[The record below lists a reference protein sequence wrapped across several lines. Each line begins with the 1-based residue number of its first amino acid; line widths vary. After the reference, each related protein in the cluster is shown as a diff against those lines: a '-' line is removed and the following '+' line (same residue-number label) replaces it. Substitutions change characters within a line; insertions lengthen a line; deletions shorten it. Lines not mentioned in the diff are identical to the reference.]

1 MATLYANGHFGGRGR
16 GAAGPRAWLRATAD
30 GLEAHDHDGSV
41 RRFAPGELNRLL
53 IVASTKDAPQ
63 PSVGESAD
71 PAPTAV
77 RRCGRAQFCRGE
89 EVLLALDLDVWGTG
103 LPYAPWSPAWD
114 PEASALATGVAEVAD
129 VLGIPVEQAERRLPE
144 SRRTRALLARP
155 LRRLDTALMVLF
167 PLAIVNIIAFAVAL
181 QLDGPASN
189 DLSSLVVSICAA
201 FTGLQQL
208 AGLVVMAVAD
218 GVAARR
224 RAGRRATG
232 ELVLAPRPAGPAP
245 RDLVQRARVLRWNDR
260 LLVQGADGQERVIPA
275 ATDRNGP
282 VSASLRGSARGDGPT
297 PERFQLRDAR
307 GTVLVDLDWADWFG
321 GDPDG
326 DGVRRLCEAAG
337 VEPPG
342 AEVLP
347 DDLPENVRPW
357 GGAQAGRAEPSVGW
371 SRYAFSWLA
380 VLQVAHAVT
389 AGLALSWPLV
399 WPSDAALAV
408 MVLTGILPWAVRRV
422 RGRQQIPGASVAAAQ
437 APAEDR

>member
-1 MATLYANGHFGGRGR
+1 MATLYANGHYGGRGR
-16 GAAGPRAWLRATAD
+16 GAAGPQAWLRAAAD

-41 RRFAPGELNRLL
+41 RRFAPGELDRLR

-63 PSVGESAD
+63 PSVGEATD

-77 RRCGRAQFCRGE
+77 RTCGRAQFCRGE

-114 PEASALATGVAEVAD
+114 PDAPATATGVAAVAD
-129 VLGIPVEQAERRLPE
+129 VLGIPVERAERRLPE

-155 LRRLDTALMVLF
+155 LRRLDTALVVLF
-167 PLAIVNIIAFAVAL
+167 PLAFLNIIALFVAL
-181 QLDGPASN
+181 QLDGPAPD
-189 DLSSLVVSICAA
+189 DLGSVFVRIFAA
-201 FTGLQQL
+201 TTGLQQL
-208 AGLVVMAVAD
+208 AGLVVIALAD
-218 GVAARR
+218 MVAARR
-224 RAGRRATG
+224 RARRATEG
-232 ELVLAPRPAGPAP
+232 KPVLAPRPVGPAP

-260 LLVQGADGQERVIPA
+260 LLVQGADGQERVVPA

-282 VSASLRGSARGDGPT
+282 VSASLRGRGRDDART
-297 PERFQLRDAR
+297 PARFQLRDAR

-337 VEPPG
+337 VEPPD

-347 DDLPENVRPW
+347 DDLPEDVRPW
-357 GGAQAGRAEPSVGW
+357 GGAQAGRAEPAVGW
-371 SRYAFSWLA
+371 SRYIFSWLA

-389 AGLALSWPLV
+389 AGLVLIWPVV
-399 WPSDAALAV
+399 WPSDAAVVV

-422 RGRQQIPGASVAAAQ
+422 RGRQQVPASAVVAAQ